1 MIPLPPIKI
10 EQLGESMK
18 ALSFEGSGMEYFKIW
33 IVNVLLTIV
42 TLGLYY
48 PWAKVRNNRYFY
60 ANSTLEGRN
69 FEYHATGKQLFIGYL
84 IGMALFIAYV
94 VIQQV
99 SPTGSLIVALL
110 FILAL
115 PWIIWRS
122 MKFSMR
128 MTSFS
133 NVRFGF
139 VGKLSGSYINFL
151 VLPIILFVA
160 LYGGPIV
167 AIVASFGVVINTI
180 LVLAF
185 LALAF
190 LIYAYMRKRNVSYMI
205 NGSRYGQGEFITTV
219 ETKKFAII
227 IVKVIGL
234 SILTFVG
241 ILALIGAI
249 LYFTVGME
257 GLAAMKEMQ
266 GDPEAMQQIMGSGMM
281 GVVGLIYLLFIIG
294 TMLIMAYS
302 ITRQRT
308 YTYENTTLDEKITF
322 KSTLKAKP
330 LAFVMVTNLLAIIFS
345 LGLALPWAKVRLA
358 RLMLENTQVSTDE
371 GFDAYITQK
380 VKEGSAL
387 GDQIG
392 DAFDV
397 DVGLGF

>member
-1 MIPLPPIKI
+1 
-10 EQLGESMK
+10 MK

-84 IGMALFIAYV
+84 IAMALFIAYV

-99 SPTGSLIVALL
+99 SPAGSGIVALL

-151 VLPIILFVA
+151 VLPILLFLA
-160 LYGGPIV
+160 LYGGPIL
-167 AIVASFGVVINTI
+167 AFIASFGAVINTI

-227 IVKVIGL
+227 LVKVIGL

-241 ILALIGAI
+241 IFALIGAI
-249 LYFTVGME
+249 LFFTVGME
-257 GLAAMKEMQ
+257 GLTAMKDMH
-266 GDPEAMQQIMGSGMM
+266 GDPGAMQEVMGGGMI
-281 GVVGLIYLLFIIG
+281 GVIGLIYLLFIIG
-294 TMLIMAYS
+294 MMLIMAYS
-302 ITRQRT
+302 MTRQRT

-330 LAFVMVTNLLAIIFS
+330 LAFVMVTNLFAIIFT
-345 LGLALPWAKVRLA
+345 LGLALPWAKVRIA

>member
-1 MIPLPPIKI
+1 
-10 EQLGESMK
+10 MK

-94 VIQQV
+94 VIGQV
-99 SPTGSLIVALL
+99 SPTGGLIVALL

-122 MKFSMR
+122 MKFGMR

-139 VGKLSGSYINFL
+139 VGKLAGSYINFL
-151 VLPIILFVA
+151 VLPILLFAA
-160 LYGGPIV
+160 LYGGPII
-167 AIVASFGVVINTI
+167 AMIASLGAVINTI

-227 IVKVIGL
+227 LVKVIGL

-257 GLAAMKEMQ
+257 GLTTMKEMQ
-266 GDPEAMQQIMGSGMM
+266 GDPEAIQEIMGNGMM

-294 TMLIMAYS
+294 SMLIMAYS
-302 ITRQRT
+302 MTRQRT

-358 RLMLENTQVSTDE
+358 RLILENTQVSTDE
-371 GFDAYITQK
+371 GFDEYITQK

>member
-1 MIPLPPIKI
+1 
-10 EQLGESMK
+10 MK
-18 ALSFEGSGMEYFKIW
+18 ALSFEGSGMEYYKIW

-42 TLGLYY
+42 TFGLYY

-84 IGMALFIAYV
+84 IAMALFIAYV

-99 SPTGSLIVALL
+99 SPIGSPIVALL
-110 FILAL
+110 FIIAL

-122 MKFSMR
+122 MKFGLR

-139 VGKLSGSYINFL
+139 VGELSGAYINFL
-151 VLPIILFVA
+151 VLPVLLFVTF
-160 LYGGPIV
+160 YGGPFI
-167 AIVASFGVVINTI
+167 AIYASLGWLIGLI
-180 LVLAF
+180 LALAF
-185 LALAF
+185 LALAL

-205 NGSRYGQGEFITTV
+205 NGSRYGQGEFMTTV

-227 IVKVIGL
+227 LAKVIGL
-234 SILTFVG
+234 SLLVFVG
-241 ILALIGAI
+241 IFVLIGSV
-249 LYFTVGME
+249 LYLTVGME

-266 GDPEAMQQIMGSGMM
+266 GDPEAMQQVMGDKM
-281 GVVGLIYLLFIIG
+281 VGIIGLMYLLFIIG
-294 TMLIMAYS
+294 SMLVMANS
-302 ITRQRT
+302 MTRQRT
-308 YTYENTTLDEKITF
+308 YTYANTTLDEKITF

-330 LAFVMVTNLLAIIFS
+330 LAFVMITNLFAIIFS
-345 LGLALPWAKVRLA
+345 LGLALPWAKVRIA
-358 RLMLENTQVSTDE
+358 RLMLENTQVSTGE
-371 GFDAYITQK
+371 GVDAYITQK
-380 VKEGSAL
+380 EKESSSL